1 MEKRLEQIE
10 VVRSWGL
17 VNFYSVYP
25 KINKLKT
32 DSDICIVVLRISIY
46 KSMFR

>member
-32 DSDICIVVLRISIY
+32 DSDILYCSTTTNI
-46 KSMFR
+46 